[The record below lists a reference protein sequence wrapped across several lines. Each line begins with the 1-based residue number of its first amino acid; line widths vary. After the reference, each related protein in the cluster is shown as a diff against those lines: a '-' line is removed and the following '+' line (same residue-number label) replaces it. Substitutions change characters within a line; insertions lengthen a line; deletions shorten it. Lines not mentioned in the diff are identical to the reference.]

1 MGSTRPLAGLMKCGE
16 CGCAITFERKVKK
29 SGREFRYL
37 RCANGKKAH
46 PSLVSVSEEE
56 VFNGFSSAIAS
67 IAINTHL
74 AEEIGAVLSES
85 QNAVEATRKRDAARF
100 QAELADLE
108 RREDQ
113 LYDDR
118 VRGLLDDDG
127 YRRQLA
133 RLRTQRTDAA
143 KKVETA
149 NAELDDEW
157 LSQRSAL

>member
-1 MGSTRPLAGLMKCGE
+1 MITDASLLRDYVEKRDERAFAELVHRHLDLVYSAALRRTRG
-16 CGCAITFERKVKK
+16 
-29 SGREFRYL
+29 
-37 RCANGKKAH
+37 H
-46 PSLVSVSEEE
+46 
-56 VFNGFSSAIAS
+56 
-67 IAINTHL
+67 THL

-108 RREDQ
+108 RREDR
-113 LYDDR
+113 LYDGR